1 MNKMDT
7 GKINF
12 IDLFAGCGGLSEGF
26 YKEGFNA
33 LAHVEIEPKACQ
45 SLRTRM
51 IHYGYTDYDKAVLN
65 VDITN
70 EDIVNQIDSV
80 VNGRTVH
87 LIIGGPPCQ
96 AYSTAGRARDPN
108 GMKNDPRNFLFESYV
123 KILNHF
129 KPDFFVF
136 ENVTGILSAEINGE
150 KIINKVFAALSENYK
165 VKFKPELNILN
176 ACNYGVPQIRRRVI
190 ILGVRKDLSFTPEE
204 MYESIKKTNY
214 DPEMPE
220 EKRKGLKKYVTVEDA
235 ISELPALRE
244 GEGEKSIDF
253 ISHRNNDFL
262 KSIVPEK
269 FDKLYD
275 HVCRHHNATDVA
287 RYTEMA
293 KNHWTFQ
300 ELLEKRPDLRHTPPR
315 VFGNSYVVQWWD
327 LPSKT
332 IIAHLYKDGNQFIHP
347 DYRQGRTLTVREAAR
362 LQSFPD
368 DFVFEGSRTDQYKQ
382 IGNAV
387 PPLLAQAIAKCMKAK
402 FKQLYGGNK

>member
-1 MNKMDT
+1 MSEKL
-7 GKINF
+7 NF

-33 LAHVEIEPKACQ
+33 LAHVEIELKTCI

-51 IHYGYTDYDKAVLN
+51 KYYGYEDYERAVLN
-65 VDITN
+65 IDITS
-70 EDIVNQIDSV
+70 EDIIEKIDAV
-80 VNGRTVH
+80 VAGRTVH

-123 KILNHF
+123 KILNHY

-136 ENVTGILSAEINGE
+136 ENVTGILSAEVNGE
-150 KIINKVFAALSENYK
+150 KIIDKVFSALSEKYK
-165 VKFKPELNILN
+165 VKFDPELNILN
-176 ACNYGVPQIRRRVI
+176 SCNYGVPQIRHRVI
-190 ILGVRKDLSFTPEE
+190 IIGVRKDLPFTPEE
-204 MYESIKKTNY
+204 MYASILKTHY
-214 DPEMPE
+214 DPDMSESE
-220 EKRKGLKKYVTVEDA
+220 RGNLKKFVTVKDA
-235 ISELPALRE
+235 IGELPFLKE
-244 GEGEKSIDF
+244 GEGEKVIDF
-253 ISHRNNDFL
+253 KSNRDNDFL
-262 KSIVPEK
+262 KSIVPLN

-275 HVCRHHNATDVA
+275 HVCRHHNKTDVQ
-287 RYTEMA
+287 RYSEMA

-315 VFGNSYVVQWWD
+315 AFGNSYVVQWWD
-327 LPSKT
+327 LPSRT

-347 DYRQGRTLTVREAAR
+347 DYEQGRTLTVREAAR

-368 DFVFEGSRTDQYKQ
+368 DFIFEGSRTDQFKQ

-387 PPLLAQAIAKCMKAK
+387 PPLLAQAIAKGIKSKFNEMEEMKK
-402 FKQLYGGNK
+402 